1 MKKKSM
7 YNDIL
12 EALNTNCVVIEE
24 MTDAINRAA
33 YRSFNFKD
41 DDDNIFIKLANDENT
56 MCNDILKTLSMNL
69 ETLTEMKD
77 AMKRIVDNSESYTD
91 KALKTLN
98 KDVFEQKDLI
108 LNASLGLS
116 GEVGEVN
123 DIIKKYMYHGH
134 NLDDDMKEKIILELG
149 DVCWYVALM
158 AWAIDKT
165 KFEDV
170 LNKNIAKLDKRYNG
184 EFSTEKSINRKEDS
198 DNSCEEKKNDSDN
211 GFETFVKHYD
221 EELDKMRIN
230 CKNNSDSLLDKF
242 NKYHNKEI
250 EFETTLNDEE
260 WHKLVRY
267 FENEADTQ
275 EECDANQ
282 SNEDK
287 KKDSKKMSD
296 DDTKIKAY
304 KDLEDMLDAYYNV
317 RWMNDLL
324 KLLFDKKDNKEPS
337 EEEPKTIK
345 DLRELSIEDM
355 FDEYYIP
362 YFR

>member
-1 MKKKSM
+1 M
-7 YNDIL
+7 N
-12 EALNTNCVVIEE
+12 
-24 MTDAINRAA
+24 
-33 YRSFNFKD
+33 
-41 DDDNIFIKLANDENT
+41 ENT
-56 MCNDILKTLSMNL
+56 MENCKKYEDIDALKEWIN
-69 ETLTEMKD
+69 E
-77 AMKRIVDNSESYTD
+77 NESYTD
-91 KALKTLN
+91 LALKTLN

-134 NLDDDMKEKIILELG
+134 KLDDDTKEKIILELG

-170 LNKNIAKLDKRYNG
+170 LNKNIAKLDKRYHG
-184 EFSTEKSINRKEDS
+184 EFSTEKSVNREEDS
-198 DNSCEEKKNDSDN
+198 NNSCEEKKNDSDN

-230 CKNNSDSLLDKF
+230 CKDYFEL
-242 NKYHNKEI
+242 
-250 EFETTLNDEE
+250 EFETTLNDEA

-282 SNEDK
+282 SNEDEE
-287 KKDSKKMSD
+287 KDSKKMSD

-304 KDLEDMLDAYYNV
+304 KDLEDMLDTYYNV

-337 EEEPKTIK
+337 EDKKDGKEPSKEEMRPIK
-345 DLRELSIEDM
+345 DLRDLSIEDM

>member
-1 MKKKSM
+1 MNKKSM

-12 EALNTNCVVIEE
+12 KSFNANCVVIEE

-41 DDDNIFIKLANDENT
+41 DDDNIFIKLAKDENT
-56 MCNDILKTLSMNL
+56 MYNDILKTLSNIL

-77 AMKRIVDNSESYTD
+77 AMKRIDNNSESYTD
-91 KALKTLN
+91 LALKTLN

-134 NLDDDMKEKIILELG
+134 KLDDDTKEKIILELG

-170 LNKNIAKLDKRYNG
+170 LNKNIAKLDKRYHG
-184 EFSTEKSINRKEDS
+184 EFSTEKSVNRKEDS
-198 DNSCEEKKNDSDN
+198 EEKKNDSDN
-211 GFETFVKHYD
+211 SFETFVKRYD

-230 CKNNSDSLLDKF
+230 CMGD
-242 NKYHNKEI
+242 Y
-250 EFETTLNDEE
+250 EFETTLTEEAWRKLLEYCENDVASQEEYYARQSKEDEE
-260 WHKLVRY
+260 KDIKKTSDD
-267 FENEADTQ
+267 DTKTNN
-275 EECDANQ
+275 DL
-282 SNEDK
+282 SVEDLLDEYYNARRFGDFINLLFG
-287 KKDSKKMSD
+287 KKDSKKQC
-296 DDTKIKAY
+296 
-304 KDLEDMLDAYYNV
+304 
-317 RWMNDLL
+317 
-324 KLLFDKKDNKEPS
+324 
-337 EEEPKTIK
+337 EEETRTIK
-345 DLRELSIEDM
+345 DLWL
-355 FDEYYIP
+355 
-362 YFR
+362 

>member
-41 DDDNIFIKLANDENT
+41 DDDNIFIKLAKDENT
-56 MCNDILKTLSMNL
+56 MCNDILKTLSINS

-77 AMKRIVDNSESYTD
+77 AMKKIVDNSESYTD

-134 NLDDDMKEKIILELG
+134 KLDDDTKEKIILELG

-170 LNKNIAKLDKRYNG
+170 LNKNIEKLEKRYHG
-184 EFSTEKSINRKEDS
+184 EFSTEKSINRKENS

-221 EELDKMRIN
+221 EELDKFKIN
-230 CKNNSDSLLDKF
+230 CTGDSEF
-242 NKYHNKEI
+242 
-250 EFETTLNDEE
+250 EFETTLSDEE

-267 FENEADTQ
+267 FENEIETQ
-275 EECDANQ
+275 EECCANQ
-282 SNEDK
+282 SK
-287 KKDSKKMSD
+287 KDEEKDSKKTSD
-296 DDTKIKAY
+296 EDTKTND
-304 KDLEDMLDAYYNV
+304 DLSVADILK
-317 RWMNDLL
+317 NDLL
-324 KLLFDKKDNKEPS
+324 KLLFDKKDNKDGKEPS
-337 EEEPKTIK
+337 EEETKTTK
-345 DLRELSIEDM
+345 DLRDLSIEDM